1 MVWSTG
7 ATRGG
12 ATLRTLTAALRRHGR
27 SSSSSMHFQS
37 SAMVRKD
44 SSMIAANDRS
54 NHFQEVRRLSSSPTP
69 KQMEDEYG
77 EMTSEGATY
86 TYPGPFELESREVLE
101 KAELRYM
108 TYGQLNEARDN
119 VLVVCH
125 ALTAQE
131 TNGFKFMSVNDLPAL
146 EYLV

>member
-1 MVWSTG
+1 
-7 ATRGG
+7 
-12 ATLRTLTAALRRHGR
+12 
-27 SSSSSMHFQS
+27 
-37 SAMVRKD
+37 
-44 SSMIAANDRS
+44 
-54 NHFQEVRRLSSSPTP
+54 
-69 KQMEDEYG
+69 MEDEYG

-86 TYPGPFELESREVLE
+86 TYPGSFELESREVLE

-131 TNGFKFMSVNDLPAL
+131 TSGFKFMSVN
-146 EYLV
+146 E